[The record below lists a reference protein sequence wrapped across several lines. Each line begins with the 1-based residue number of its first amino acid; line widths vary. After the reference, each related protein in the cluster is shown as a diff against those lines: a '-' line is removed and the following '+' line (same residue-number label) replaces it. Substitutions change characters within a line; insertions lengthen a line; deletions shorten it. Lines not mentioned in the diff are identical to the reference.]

1 MHKMAIR
8 VTQLRQADLN
18 LLIYLP
24 VLVEERSISR
34 AAKRLRLSQ
43 PAVSRALERL
53 RELFGDDLL
62 VRTPQGY
69 EATVRGVALLGELT
83 VLLPQLDRL
92 ISGTTFNPMC
102 DAASFRIAATDNA
115 ARLLGARLAQEC
127 QGWEA
132 VSIAFQAW
140 SNDRFAELER
150 NRLDLVLD
158 AAIQAI
164 PPELRSEL
172 LFTDEFV
179 CVAAKESVLPPKLS
193 LEQYL
198 AAGHVCIDVLH
209 GRQILVEDALLR
221 LHTSRRC
228 RMTVPYFTV
237 AMRMVVGTDLLVTLP
252 KRLAMMEL
260 DPETMRL
267 LKPPRELGGFDYLM
281 CWHGRQDKDAQHGWL
296 RETVRAAAATLG
308 D

>member
-8 VTQLRQADLN
+8 VAQLRQADLN

-43 PAVSRALERL
+43 PAVSRALGRL

-115 ARLLGARLAQEC
+115 ARLLGTRLAREC
-127 QGWEA
+127 QHWEA
-132 VSIAFQAW
+132 VSIVFQAS
-140 SNDRFAELER
+140 SNDRFLELER

-158 AAIQAI
+158 AAIHAI
-164 PPELRSEL
+164 PPELQSEL
-172 LFTDEFV
+172 LFTDELV
-179 CVAAKESVLPPKLS
+179 CVAAKGSALPPELS
-193 LEQYL
+193 LDDYL
-198 AAGHVCIDVLH
+198 AAGHICIDVLD

-221 LHTSRRC
+221 LGKSRRC

-237 AMRMVVGTDLLVTLP
+237 GMRMVVDTDLLVTVP
-252 KRLAMMEL
+252 KRLAMMEV

-267 LKPPRELGGFDYLM
+267 LKPPRELGSFCYLM
-281 CWHGRQDKDAQHGWL
+281 CWHGRRDRDSQHGWL
-296 RETVRAAAATLG
+296 REAIRGAAASLG
-308 D
+308 S